1 MQQQCCNCYKE
12 KTIVFVFFTR
22 ESEESFGIDA
32 TLIEA

>member
-1 MQQQCCNCYKE
+1 MLQLLQEKE
-12 KTIVFVFFTR
+12 KKNYCLCFFTW

>member
-1 MQQQCCNCYKE
+1 MLQLLQK
-12 KTIVFVFFTR
+12 KTIVFVFFTW